1 MILAFYR
8 IQWPDY
14 PRRTSFMPT
23 LIAAPT
29 QVTAAGNKPKIIQE
43 FVGRV
48 NTKTDAAS
56 IARMKSPGGWV
67 EPGQTPEFDEYT
79 VVLAGMLRVTTREG
93 TLDVRAGQAVIT
105 HRGERVQ
112 YSTPEADGA
121 EYIAVCLPAFS
132 PANVHRD
139 NG

>member
-1 MILAFYR
+1 
-8 IQWPDY
+8 
-14 PRRTSFMPT
+14 MPT
-23 LIAAPT
+23 FIHAPT

-48 NTKTDAAS
+48 NTKTEAVS
-56 IARMKSPGGWV
+56 VARMKSPGGWV

-79 VVLAGMLRVTTREG
+79 LVLAGMLRVATRESAF
-93 TLDVRAGQAVIT
+93 DVRAGQAIIT
-105 HRGERVQ
+105 HRGEWVQ
-112 YSTPEADGA
+112 YSTPESDGA